1 VAGRTSEGPLRQHQ
15 AVRRYGSVRG
25 AGAAGESAREGA
37 VRGPWELA
45 NNMSDILMREHM
57 APDVGNDNRNSGWD
71 GVPSIDMNDAFEK
84 YAFVQRKGSGRQG
97 ERRQAVARGCAGDGL
112 DISKK
117 GGVESK
123 FLRENVREPAKLS
136 ICCPISDS
144 NRSIFATYSGPS
156 PY

>member
-1 VAGRTSEGPLRQHQ
+1 
-15 AVRRYGSVRG
+15 VRG

-123 FLRENVREPAKLS
+123 FLRENVREPAKLYETPEIAEWLVLS
-136 ICCPISDS
+136 GRRLVKGHSPNNFNLLS
-144 NRSIFATYSGPS
+144 NL
-156 PY
+156 